1 METLQQR
8 LKYITENL
16 DILQNDDEA
25 LWKTVE
31 QITEHKLSEY
41 IGFYPRESRFFGRSL
56 FDLRKSFNWNAARF
70 DEWLKKNYDGNKNL
84 FLAYANNNSLFWHYY
99 FRKSGDH
106 YTISD
111 IHYADTNLFGFLRYV
126 ILKKQ
131 DPDFGIAADIAKE
144 FRAAG
149 NDLKDIH
156 ILDENGELVQKI
168 SVKAFK
174 NGRLDIKGLNPGQK
188 LFVDRMIENKRI
200 SHINPNW
207 DNVWGNN
214 N

>member
-1 METLQQR
+1 MDTIQKR
-8 LKYITENL
+8 LKYISDNLDLLDEDALMDTVKAITEN
-16 DILQNDDEA
+16 
-25 LWKTVE
+25 KVST
-31 QITEHKLSEY
+31 Y
-41 IGFYPRESRFFGRSL
+41 IGYYPRESRFFGRSL
-56 FDLRKSFNWNAARF
+56 FDFTKSFQWNADRF
-70 DEWLKKNYDGNKNL
+70 DQWLKKNYDGNKNL

-111 IHYADTNLFGFLRYV
+111 IHYADTNLFGFLRFV

-131 DPDFGIAADIAKE
+131 DPDFTIAADIAKE

-156 ILDENGELVQKI
+156 ILDEKGELVQKI

-174 NGRLDIKGLNPGQK
+174 NGRVDIKGLNPGQK
-188 LFVDRMIENKRI
+188 LFIDRMIADKKN

-207 DNVWGNN
+207 DGEWGHNN
-214 N
+214 